1 MPSAIFDL
9 QPPMFVSLASS
20 GALSVSVSGRGLGVS
35 GASAVGGVGGSACA
49 ASVWRSDSGLVC
61 RTVAGRGRDEVAL
74 LSAGVQRGS
83 LSAAASYDAPSVSS
97 AGASNVASSGAL
109 SVSVSG
115 RGLGVSGASAVGGV
129 GGSAGAASVWR
140 CAGDCLDRLR
150 QSAACSELQRCG
162 GFVREL
168 AGSCCV
174 WSLIG

>member
-1 MPSAIFDL
+1 MMPSAIFDL
-9 QPPMFVSLASS
+9 QPPMFVSL
-20 GALSVSVSGRGLGVS
+20 
-35 GASAVGGVGGSACA
+35 
-49 ASVWRSDSGLVC
+49 
-61 RTVAGRGRDEVAL
+61 
-74 LSAGVQRGS
+74 
-83 LSAAASYDAPSVSS
+83 
-97 AGASNVASSGAL
+97 ASSGAL